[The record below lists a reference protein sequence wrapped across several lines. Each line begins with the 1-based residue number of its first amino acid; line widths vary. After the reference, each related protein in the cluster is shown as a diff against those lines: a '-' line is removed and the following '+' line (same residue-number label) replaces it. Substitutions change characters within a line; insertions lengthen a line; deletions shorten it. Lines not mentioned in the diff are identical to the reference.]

1 MSSPQRLL
9 VLLVLTVPSLLADT
23 LVQSDPGVGLDLPD
37 YSGETGEYERPE
49 RTVLHHR
56 PYPPP
61 PPPQYP
67 GYHAPAPPP
76 LYSHRPSHNCSVED
90 ELLTAEIC
98 TPTYTTS
105 CGPVS
110 VRGTKLAEREEC
122 LDITRTVCT
131 AATTQQ
137 EVQICLVE
145 YQPAVKQAEAITVEV
160 KFAKECDKQMVT
172 VCQPQPAYSAGTY
185 HTVQHCKEV
194 SLLSSERSKLT
205 LSDSDRPG
213 DLLQRPQTGG
223 QEGQGGHHPARAHG
237 EMPDQ
242 AGHHPHRQLPGRHGE
257 VLREA
262 AQRRG
267 GRGGGGGLRP
277 SGGQTKV

>member
-1 MSSPQRLL
+1 MTARHQRLL
-9 VLLVLTVPSLLADT
+9 VLLVLSGSSSLLADT
-23 LVQSDPGVGLDLPD
+23 LVQTDPGLDLAD
-37 YSGETGEYERPE
+37 YTGGGEAGEYERPE
-49 RTVLHHR
+49 RGVHH
-56 PYPPP
+56 PHYPPP
-61 PPPQYP
+61 PPPPPPHHTAQYS

-105 CGPVS
+105 CGPVT

-122 LDITRTVCT
+122 VDITRTVCT
-131 AATTQQ
+131 TSTASQD
-137 EVQICLVE
+137 VQICLVE

-194 SLLSSERSKLT
+194 SLSSLLSPLCS
-205 LSDSDRPG
+205 
-213 DLLQRPQTGG
+213 LLCW
-223 QEGQGGHHPARAHG
+223 E
-237 EMPDQ
+237 
-242 AGHHPHRQLPGRHGE
+242 
-257 VLREA
+257 
-262 AQRRG
+262 
-267 GRGGGGGLRP
+267 
-277 SGGQTKV
+277 

>member
-1 MSSPQRLL
+1 MVTL
-9 VLLVLTVPSLLADT
+9 VLVVSRVMADT
-23 LVQSDPGVGLDLPD
+23 SLEL
-37 YSGETGEYERPE
+37 GEHERPD
-49 RTVLHHR
+49 RAVQHHHL
-56 PYPPP
+56 PYTPPP
-61 PPPQYP
+61 SQYQP
-67 GYHAPAPPP
+67 AYHPPAPR
-76 LYSHRPSHNCSVED
+76 YSHHPSHNCSVED

-131 AATTQQ
+131 AATAQQ

-194 SLLSSERSKLT
+194 SLLSS
-205 LSDSDRPG
+205 
-213 DLLQRPQTGG
+213 
-223 QEGQGGHHPARAHG
+223 
-237 EMPDQ
+237 
-242 AGHHPHRQLPGRHGE
+242 
-257 VLREA
+257 
-262 AQRRG
+262 
-267 GRGGGGGLRP
+267 
-277 SGGQTKV
+277 